1 MSKGQGRRILKRCGL
16 EMSFFNI
23 YETTEPLAY
32 YSRTRNVPQN
42 LLILENKDTFFS
54 MRRRLLEG
62 NETILGIKID
72 TLIYGAGKGI
82 FRSFEDFDLCVE
94 PYMKAA
100 GNQIYYFGDLDYE
113 GIGIYENLSADF
125 GEKWNIVPFEAG
137 NRKMLS
143 KAKGVDSIP
152 ETKEG
157 QNRNIKDIFFSY
169 FSTEQVKRMKEIL
182 EKGYYIPQEILNI
195 SDF

>member
-16 EMSFFNI
+16 EVSFFNI

-137 NRKMLS
+137 YREN
-143 KAKGVDSIP
+143 
-152 ETKEG
+152 
-157 QNRNIKDIFFSY
+157 
-169 FSTEQVKRMKEIL
+169 VK
-182 EKGYYIPQEILNI
+182 
-195 SDF
+195 

>member
-1 MSKGQGRRILKRCGL
+1 M
-16 EMSFFNI
+16 
-23 YETTEPLAY
+23 
-32 YSRTRNVPQN
+32 
-42 LLILENKDTFFS
+42 
-54 MRRRLLEG
+54 
-62 NETILGIKID
+62 
-72 TLIYGAGKGI
+72 
-82 FRSFEDFDLCVE
+82 
-94 PYMKAA
+94 
-100 GNQIYYFGDLDYE
+100 
-113 GIGIYENLSADF
+113 SADF

-137 NRKMLS
+137 YTKMLS

-169 FSTEQVKRMKEIL
+169 FSMEQVKRMKEIL

>member
-1 MSKGQGRRILKRCGL
+1 M
-16 EMSFFNI
+16 
-23 YETTEPLAY
+23 
-32 YSRTRNVPQN
+32 
-42 LLILENKDTFFS
+42 
-54 MRRRLLEG
+54 
-62 NETILGIKID
+62 
-72 TLIYGAGKGI
+72 
-82 FRSFEDFDLCVE
+82 
-94 PYMKAA
+94 
-100 GNQIYYFGDLDYE
+100 GDLDYE

-137 NRKMLS
+137 YRKMLS

>member
-1 MSKGQGRRILKRCGL
+1 MCGTL
-16 EMSFFNI
+16 
-23 YETTEPLAY
+23 YESSGKPD
-32 YSRTRNVPQN
+32 
-42 LLILENKDTFFS
+42 LLFWGS
-54 MRRRLLEG
+54 
-62 NETILGIKID
+62 
-72 TLIYGAGKGI
+72 
-82 FRSFEDFDLCVE
+82 
-94 PYMKAA
+94 
-100 GNQIYYFGDLDYE
+100 
-113 GIGIYENLSADF
+113 GIYENLSADF

-137 NRKMLS
+137 YRKMLS